1 MVKADKWRIKG
12 NKSREYQLELDISSI
27 SFIHH
32 PLFSPEHV
40 IESRLIQMYKKY
52 RYNEKKDI
60 INALKQKV
68 GTFFKIIILICKT
81 KVLHFSKV
89 FQKFKI

>member
-1 MVKADKWRIKG
+1 MVQTDKWRIKG
-12 NKSREYQLELDISSI
+12 DKNRRYQLDLDISSI

-40 IESRLIQMYKKY
+40 IESRLFQMYKKY

-60 INALKQKV
+60 VNTLKQKV
-68 GTFFKIIILICKT
+68 DIVFKFIILLELLF
-81 KVLHFSKV
+81 LHLFFRPFINSL
-89 FQKFKI
+89 